1 MNEDNLLTA
10 CRQEIDKIDR
20 EIVDLFVRRMDV
32 SSRIAGYKKEHAL
45 PVWDPTREKE
55 KLSAVQSASPE
66 EPDAFER
73 RGKRDCRRYPCGP

>member
-32 SSRIAGYKKEHAL
+32 SSR
-45 PVWDPTREKE
+45 REVSSWE
-55 KLSAVQSASPE
+55 V
-66 EPDAFER
+66 
-73 RGKRDCRRYPCGP
+73 